1 MHGQSLLVQEIRQP
15 SKWLK
20 GRQNLLTF
28 QERRLIK
35 TEKTDSTQT
44 SQNLRVSLVQFSK
57 IVLFKKW
64 LFVIANHLI

>member
-15 SKWLK
+15 NKWLK

-28 QERRLIK
+28 QEIRLIK

-57 IVLFKKW
+57 IVLFKNGF
-64 LFVIANHLI
+64 LLLLIT